1 MYESFSYTAVLF
13 DRQRIRACQAADGP
27 PKRRPSVRIAQQE
40 EDVRTV
46 SLRALAE
53 AHIPAILD
61 ACSDWQEL
69 AQHGPP
75 YWRPRS
81 SAELQRKIA
90 ATSGPQPATEYS
102 FVLADNSD
110 GRLVG
115 ECSLHAIDWRS
126 RVAQI
131 GICIWSPI
139 DRGQGFGSLGVE
151 QMTTWGFGHLGL
163 HRLEAWILAT
173 NQPSRTLFERCSFI
187 HEGTLRAR
195 YLHDG
200 RHRDVDVLSRLAD

>member
-1 MYESFSYTAVLF
+1 MTNAES
-13 DRQRIRACQAADGP
+13 
-27 PKRRPSVRIAQQE
+27 E
-40 EDVRTV
+40 EDMTTV
-46 SLRALAE
+46 SLRALTE
-53 AHIPAILD
+53 SHIPVILD

-81 SAELQRKIA
+81 SAELQRKVD
-90 ATSGPQPATEYS
+90 ATAGPQPATEYNFALVDEPS
-102 FVLADNSD
+102 

-126 RVAQI
+126 GVAQI
-131 GICIWSPI
+131 GICVWSPA
-139 DRGQGFGSLGVE
+139 DRGNGFGRMGVE
-151 QMTTWGFGHLGL
+151 QMANWGFGHLGL

-173 NQPSRTLFERCSFI
+173 NQPSRTLFERSGFV

-195 YLHDG
+195 YLHRG
-200 RHRDVDVLSRLAD
+200 KHHNVDVLSRLADSSG

>member
-1 MYESFSYTAVLF
+1 MT
-13 DRQRIRACQAADGP
+13 
-27 PKRRPSVRIAQQE
+27 
-40 EDVRTV
+40 TV

-53 AHIPAILD
+53 SHIPIILD

-81 SAELQRKIA
+81 PAELQRKIA
-90 ATSGPQPATEYS
+90 ATAGPHQAAEYS
-102 FVLADNSD
+102 FVLVDEPS
-110 GRLVG
+110 GRLVA

-131 GICIWSPI
+131 GICVWSPA
-139 DRGQGFGSLGVE
+139 DRGHGFGRVGVE
-151 QMTTWGFGHLGL
+151 QTMGWGFGHLGL
-163 HRLEAWILAT
+163 HRLEAWILTA
-173 NQPSRTLFERCSFI
+173 NQPSRAMFERCGFI

-195 YLHDG
+195 YLYDG
-200 RHRDVDVLSRLAD
+200 KHHDVDVLSRLADSSGRTSPH